1 MIHFEGLGGLLIV
14 LSWWVG
20 TIMEVGGGI
29 GFTGCKTSK
38 SVMCIRSILAIS
50 IDSGCFLASY
60 WLCMGLF
67 HQHLH
72 PATGA
77 ARRSRNLLLQL
88 HSSIGSVFLEQFCS
102 RWPSLPTDYL
112 LFEVRGMSS
121 PKSVHLCGLF
131 VWCPDKSY
139 PNISF
144 STLICQGMV
153 NYSICTSDNCVITIL
168 PFKLRQA
175 FWNFPRFYGGRI
187 STNSQHPTVI
197 HSQSVVPDVQRH
209 WFGPQITLKSP
220 VKCKDES
227 GCSWFFYIFLLI
239 WSLHFILSIP
249 MNVVMSHN
257 NIQHLPYC
265 NLVSSLWL
273 A

>member
-1 MIHFEGLGGLLIV
+1 MA
-14 LSWWVG
+14 
-20 TIMEVGGGI
+20 
-29 GFTGCKTSK
+29 
-38 SVMCIRSILAIS
+38 ILA
-50 IDSGCFLASY
+50 Y
-60 WLCMGLF
+60 WLF
-67 HQHLH
+67 IVWSE
-72 PATGA
+72 
-77 ARRSRNLLLQL
+77 RYVKS
-88 HSSIGSVFLEQFCS
+88 
-102 RWPSLPTDYL
+102 
-112 LFEVRGMSS
+112 
-121 PKSVHLCGLF
+121 KSVHLCGLF

-153 NYSICTSDNCVITIL
+153 TIPSVHPTIVSLPYFHSTSSGFLEFPEV
-168 PFKLRQA
+168 LRRT
-175 FWNFPRFYGGRI
+175 NFD
-187 STNSQHPTVI
+187 NSQHPTVI

-227 GCSWFFYIFLLI
+227 GFSWFFYIFLLI
-239 WSLHFILSIP
+239 WSLHFILSIG

-257 NIQHLPYC
+257 NIQHLPCC

>member
-1 MIHFEGLGGLLIV
+1 MCLWLPPTFVIQPPEPHLAGQ
-14 LSWWVG
+14 
-20 TIMEVGGGI
+20 GI
-29 GFTGCKTSK
+29 FFFS
-38 SVMCIRSILAIS
+38 CI
-50 IDSGCFLASY
+50 
-60 WLCMGLF
+60 
-67 HQHLH
+67 
-72 PATGA
+72 AT
-77 ARRSRNLLLQL
+77 
-88 HSSIGSVFLEQFCS
+88 LEAFFRTVCS

-121 PKSVHLCGLF
+121 QRVSIFVACLCDVQTNPIPICF
-131 VWCPDKSY
+131 
-139 PNISF
+139 F

-153 NYSICTSDNCVITIL
+153 TIPSVHPTIVSLPYFHSTSSGFLEFPKV
-168 PFKLRQA
+168 LRRT
-175 FWNFPRFYGGRI
+175 NFD
-187 STNSQHPTVI
+187 NSQHPTVI

-227 GCSWFFYIFLLI
+227 GFSWFFFYIFLLI
-239 WSLHFILSIP
+239 WSLHFIVSIP

-257 NIQHLPYC
+257 NIQHLPCC